1 MRTRPYGARMA
12 IATVLALVLVNP
24 VGGGVAAGFEVGP
37 NPFAGGQHRG
47 ADLRAAPGA
56 PVRAACGGRVVVAGR
71 VGSSGRLVTVRCGRW
86 RVTHMPMAAIAVR
99 AGAVIPR
106 GGRLG
111 TLGASDDHAGL
122 HLGVR
127 REGRRFGYVD
137 PIPLLSTSPPGPPPA
152 VAPRRLHRPRP
163 PRQPIARRRPPRP
176 EAPRPVAA
184 PAPRPVAAPAPRP
197 VAAPALRPVAAPT
210 SRPVGVPPAR
220 VLPARPGGLA
230 PWPAWAGLALVLA
243 GTGIR
248 VRMRLAASLPR
259 PPWRSTSPRRSTT

>member
-1 MRTRPYGARMA
+1 MA
-12 IATVLALVLVNP
+12 IATALALVLVNP

-56 PVRAACGGRVVVAGR
+56 PVRAACGGRVVVAGV

-86 RVTHMPMAAIAVR
+86 RVTHMPMATIAVR
-99 AGAVIPR
+99 AGAVIAR
-106 GGRLG
+106 GARLG
-111 TLGASDDHAGL
+111 TVGASENHAGL

-137 PIPLLSTSPPGPPPA
+137 PAPLFSSPRVAPPPVPGPPREPTA
-152 VAPRRLHRPRP
+152 K
-163 PRQPIARRRPPRP
+163 PPRP
-176 EAPRPVAA
+176 VRTPHAA
-184 PAPRPVAAPAPRP
+184 PPV
-197 VAAPALRPVAAPT
+197 
-210 SRPVGVPPAR
+210 R
-220 VLPARPGGLA
+220 VHGRGLA

-243 GTGIR
+243 GAGIR
-248 VRMRLAASLPR
+248 MRGAASLRR